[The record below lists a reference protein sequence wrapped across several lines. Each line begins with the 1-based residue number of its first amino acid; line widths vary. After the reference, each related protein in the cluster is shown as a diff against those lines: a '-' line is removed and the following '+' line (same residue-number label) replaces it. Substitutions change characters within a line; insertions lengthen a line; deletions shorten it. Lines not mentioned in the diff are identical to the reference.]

1 MNGAI
6 GNIINMGGKI
16 KVKMKNKMTTKDRIE
31 IVSLYI
37 KAIFHK
43 DVREYLRYQSAFA
56 KQAEDV

>member
-1 MNGAI
+1 MAARG
-6 GNIINMGGKI
+6 
-16 KVKMKNKMTTKDRIE
+16 VKMKNKMTTKDRIE